1 MNRYATLSNS
11 PVVAVLPMRSHL
23 ECQPVVHDPARDVY
37 VPDMPDEDEEG
48 TPLMDFVMS
57 WGGWFEAVA
66 ALAAIAL
73 VIVTAG
79 AM

>member
-1 MNRYATLSNS
+1 MNKNATLFNS

-23 ECQPVVHDPARDVY
+23 ECQPVMHDPSRDVS
-37 VPDMPDEDEEG
+37 VPDMPVEAEEV

-57 WGGWFEAVA
+57 WANGFRLVA
-66 ALAAIAL
+66 AMAAIAL

>member
-1 MNRYATLSNS
+1 MNKNATLSNS

-23 ECQPVVHDPARDVY
+23 ECQPVVHNPARDVS
-37 VPDMPDEDEEG
+37 VPDMPVEAEEG

-57 WGGWFEAVA
+57 WAGGFRLVA
-66 ALAAIAL
+66 AMAAVAL

-79 AM
+79 GM